1 MCVPRVSTAR
11 LATLSRALTSLSC
24 LVLSDTIL
32 PSIPAFFY
40 TKWERKTL
48 DKIIYFLSNR
58 YSTHIIYAST
68 GDLLLIYIF
77 YWYMNIAAQPLLFPV
92 QLLPSALLIPLACRP
107 TSPAS
112 SRYTASSGHCPASI
126 SCFICH
132 LLILVYSVRGPASP
146 ASCPASCSDSS
157 LFWLITA
164 STARCSA

>member
-40 TKWERKTL
+40 TQWREEKL
-48 DKIIYFLSNR
+48 DKIVYFLNNR

-77 YWYMNIAAQPLLFPV
+77 YWYMNIAAQSLLFPV
-92 QLLPSALLIPLACRP
+92 QLLPSALLLPLACRP

-112 SRYTASSGHCPASI
+112 SRYTASSGHCPAST
-126 SCFICH
+126 SCFMCH
-132 LLILVYSVRGPASP
+132 LLILVSSVRGPASP
-146 ASCPASCSDSS
+146 TRCTAPCSHSS
-157 LFWLITA
+157 LFCLIAA
-164 STARCSA
+164 STEPCSA